1 MKLFMS
7 FCFLLCIFNIGGAQE
22 IQRGHELS
30 TIRSIDGIELSRN
43 YVEVSEEGLPRSH
56 YIHLLT
62 LMSAFKFT
70 LLYDSKVRDIFEDL
84 TTDPKARNK
93 VPGGRCSYR
102 RAYIQNY
109 LKKMNIV
116 SGKFLIKCPA
126 HNGRL
131 RLKDQVTR
139 RYYSYANFHDANIV
153 AVQTNYG
160 QAFRILDL
168 QFQDSPVSLQEYLTE
183 IEASQKIRPL
193 KRKGATSSLCYW
205 TISTPELTY

>member
-7 FCFLLCIFNIGGAQE
+7 LLFSLYISNVFAAQE
-22 IQRGHELS
+22 VQEHELS
-30 TIRSIDGIELSRN
+30 IIKKIDDIEFSRN

-56 YIHLLT
+56 YIHLIS
-62 LMSAFKFT
+62 LMNAFSFT
-70 LLYDSKVRDIFEDL
+70 LLSDSKIRDIFEDL

-93 VPGGRCSYR
+93 IPGGRCSYR
-102 RAYIQNY
+102 RAHIQNY
-109 LKKMNIV
+109 LKKMNII

-139 RYYSYANFHDANIV
+139 RYYSYANFHDTNIV
-153 AVQTNYG
+153 AVQTNTG
-160 QAFRILDL
+160 HGFRILDL

-183 IEASQKIRPL
+183 IEASQRIRPL
-193 KRKGATSSLCYW
+193 KRKGTTSSLCYW
-205 TISTPELTY
+205 TISTPQLTY